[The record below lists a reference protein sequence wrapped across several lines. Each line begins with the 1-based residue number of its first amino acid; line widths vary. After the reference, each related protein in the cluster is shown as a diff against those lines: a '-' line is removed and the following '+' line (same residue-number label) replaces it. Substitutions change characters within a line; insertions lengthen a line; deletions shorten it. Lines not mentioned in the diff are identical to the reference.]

1 MKKLF
6 IFLLLLSICLTSC
19 SPGVH
24 SSPSPNYNLTSYD
37 ELAEVFS
44 GEESTNLNASGAQF
58 KKSHHGEKYELFFD
72 TMTASS
78 GPLLP
83 RFDNEVMPLR
93 DIYPIMIMPSG
104 VYGLSWIWY
113 SCLWNNEEIRVRTA
127 YPSYNGI
134 TGITEEMNTSEII
147 EFIYPDAL
155 NVHNYKKLKFKKYGY
170 ESVYEEPLQIS
181 GTTVSA
187 VYFVMKSEQN
197 FYVTFFYKD
206 MLVIVEAKESVLT
219 EEFWNSFDL
228 S

>member
-6 IFLLLLSICLTSC
+6 IFLLSLSICFTACTSEQ
-19 SPGVH
+19 
-24 SSPSPNYNLTSYD
+24 PSTNQHFANYD
-37 ELAEVFS
+37 ELAEAFS

-58 KKSHHGEKYELFFD
+58 RKGHYGEKYELFFD

-83 RFDNEVMPLR
+83 RFDNEAMPLR
-93 DIYPIMIMPSG
+93 DDHPIMIEPRG
-104 VYGLSWIWY
+104 AYGLSWIWY
-113 SCLWNNEEIRVRTA
+113 SCFWNNEKIRVKTA

-134 TGITEEMNTSEII
+134 TGITEEMNTSEILKLI
-147 EFIYPDAL
+147 NPKGP
-155 NVHNYKKLKFKKYGY
+155 NVHNYKRLKYNDYKY
-170 ESVYEEPLQIS
+170 ESVYEEDLQIS

-187 VYFVMKSEQN
+187 VYFALEEERG
-197 FYVTFFYKD
+197 FWATFFYKD
-206 MLVIVEAKESVLT
+206 MLVIVAAKKSVLT

>member
-6 IFLLLLSICLTSC
+6 LFILALSICLTSC

-24 SSPSPNYNLTSYD
+24 SSPSPNYNLASYD

-83 RFDNEVMPLR
+83 RFDNEAMPLR
-93 DIYPIMIMPSG
+93 DDHPIMIEPRG
-104 VYGLSWIWY
+104 AYGLSWIWY
-113 SCLWNNEEIRVRTA
+113 NGFWNNEEIKVLTA
-127 YPSYNGI
+127 YPSYNGF
-134 TGITEEMNTSEII
+134 TGVTEEMDTSEII
-147 EFIYPDAL
+147 KFIYPRAT
-155 NVHNYKKLKFKKYGY
+155 NVRNYKRRKYNDYKY
-170 ESVYEEPLQIS
+170 ESVYEEDLQIS

-187 VYFVMKSEQN
+187 IYFLLEEER
-197 FYVTFFYKD
+197 FFWATFFYKD

>member
-1 MKKLF
+1 MKILF

-24 SSPSPNYNLTSYD
+24 SSPSPNYNLASYD

-72 TMTASS
+72 TMTTSS

-93 DIYPIMIMPSG
+93 DIYPIMIETSG
-104 VYGLSWIWY
+104 AYGLSWIWY
-113 SCLWNNEEIRVRTA
+113 DGFWNNEEIRVLTA

-134 TGITEEMNTSEII
+134 TGITEEMDTSEII
-147 EFIYPDAL
+147 KFISPKAP
-155 NVHNYKKLKFKKYGY
+155 NVHNYKRRKYNDYKY
-170 ESVYEEPLQIS
+170 ESAYEEDLQIS

-187 VYFVMKSEQN
+187 VYFALEEERG
-197 FYVTFFYKD
+197 FWATFFYKD
-206 MLVIVEAKESVLT
+206 MLVIVAAKKSVLT